1 MKAFTPLLLALLA
14 SASLHAAPIKEITSL
29 KGKTYYQ
36 CEIVQVHPDG
46 VAFTHANGAA
56 KVLFTDLPQTWRDR
70 LGYDPQKA
78 KAYER
83 EQAEMQRQQQTTAE
97 MKFLDLEDDL
107 KRSQPWEEQ
116 IPGLL
121 ALWYSFENRASPGA
135 KNFISGP
142 FYPDFFEVRN
152 PHNESNCLDASPFYP
167 DIFEVRNPAS
177 SEALYPRLTQDGNL
191 RSGYAPEDQETAA
204 HQVIHR
210 YRDEEADA
218 MLMAQQMELARLHRE
233 ELQARVDLEAA
244 AKAPLPDPPLVPVL
258 PALGEVFDSS
268 DYHGSGFHDQQAW
281 YFPNYFGYS
290 YGSYPIYRGCPLYYR
305 GLGAEIQTRIGNVT
319 FSVGR

>member
-97 MKFLDLEDDL
+97 MKFLDLEDPL
-107 KRSQPWEEQ
+107 ERSQPWEEQ

-121 ALWYSFENRASPGA
+121 ALWYSFESRDSPGTR
-135 KNFISGP
+135 NFISGP
-142 FYPDFFEVRN
+142 Y
-152 PHNESNCLDASPFYP
+152 YP
-167 DIFEVRNPAS
+167 DIFEVRNPS
-177 SEALYPRLTQDGNL
+177 PSEALYPRLTQDGNL
-191 RSGYAPEDQETAA
+191 RSGYAPEAQETLA
-204 HQVIHR
+204 HQVSHR
-210 YRDEEADA
+210 HRDDGADA
-218 MLMAQQMELARLHRE
+218 LLMAQQMESARLHRE
-233 ELQARVDLEAA
+233 ALQARADLEAA

-268 DYHGSGFHDQQAW
+268 DYHGSGFRDQQAW

>member
-83 EQAEMQRQQQTTAE
+83 EQAEMQRQQQTMAE

-107 KRSQPWEEQ
+107 KRSPLWEEQ

-135 KNFISGP
+135 KNFISG
-142 FYPDFFEVRN
+142 
-152 PHNESNCLDASPFYP
+152 PFYP

-233 ELQARVDLEAA
+233 ALQARGDLEAA

-268 DYHGSGFHDQQAW
+268 DYHGIGFRDQQAW